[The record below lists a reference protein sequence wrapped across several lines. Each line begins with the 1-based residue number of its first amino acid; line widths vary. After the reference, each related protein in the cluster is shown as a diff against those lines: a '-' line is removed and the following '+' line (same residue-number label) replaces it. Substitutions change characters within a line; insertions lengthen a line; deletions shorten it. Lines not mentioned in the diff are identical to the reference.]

1 MISGTSSFGRFLLRT
16 DRVPGEEPLP
26 YVKAGRKTFIAG
38 LVMFFHAALIVI
50 PMIFLAVSQMLKPP
64 VYVMRL
70 PTVDS
75 VPSSQPSPH
84 PSPLNKKS
92 KGTPDKGKPLSE
104 IPKIPELVKPIEQPK
119 PKPQVKPVE
128 KKSDPVK
135 KVVKKKPDPIKPKT
149 VAESK
154 KTIPVQPKP
163 QPQPKPKK
171 NLLSPSDIK
180 ISHKRVKNPS
190 QDAARQKQME
200 AERAR
205 QAAEQA
211 RQARNAEMAK
221 TLRSLSGTQ
230 GGTGT
235 PGGGGGPRGIVS
247 KEVNEYY
254 SKVEEFLKRRWD
266 QPSVFGDRPKVLIL
280 FKVAADGRVISVRIQ
295 ERSGNAAMDASVE
308 NLLRGLKTLP
318 APPQAMEFT
327 VTMEID
333 R

>member
-1 MISGTSSFGRFLLRT
+1 MISGNSSYGSFLLRT
-16 DRVPGEEPLP
+16 DRVPGEAPLP
-26 YVKAGRKTFIAG
+26 YVKTGRLTFIAA
-38 LVMFFHAALIVI
+38 LVLAFHAALIVV
-50 PMIFLAVSQMLKPP
+50 PMIFLAISEMIKKPP

-75 VPSSQPSPH
+75 VPSEHPSPH

-104 IPKIPELVKPIEQPK
+104 IPKIPELVKPIEPPK

-128 KKSDPVK
+128 KKADPVK
-135 KVVKKKPDPIKPKT
+135 KVVKKKPDPVKPKT

-154 KTIPVQPKP
+154 KTVPVRQT
-163 QPQPKPKK
+163 KPKK
-171 NLLSPSDIK
+171 TVLSPSDIK

-205 QAAEQA
+205 QADERA

-280 FKVAADGRVISVRIQ
+280 FKVAADGRVISVRIE

>member
-1 MISGTSSFGRFLLRT
+1 MISGNSTYGSFLLRT
-16 DRVPGEEPLP
+16 DRMPGEVPLP
-26 YVKAGRKTFIAG
+26 YVKTGRLTFIAG
-38 LVMFFHAALIVI
+38 LVLAFHAALIVI
-50 PMIFLAVSQMLKPP
+50 PMIFLAISEMIKKPP
-64 VYVMRL
+64 VFVMRL
-70 PTVDS
+70 PTVDR
-75 VPSSQPSPH
+75 VPSEQPSPH
-84 PSPLNKKS
+84 PSPLNKKA

-104 IPKIPELVKPIEQPK
+104 IPKIPDLVKPIEPPQPPRPQPDPVK
-119 PKPQVKPVE
+119 PKPQVKP
-128 KKSDPVK
+128 KKTPEVK
-135 KVVKKKPDPIKPKT
+135 KLVDKPVP
-149 VAESK
+149 ESK

-163 QPQPKPKK
+163 KK
-171 NLLSPSDIK
+171 TVLSASDIK

-190 QDAARQKQME
+190 QDAARQKRLAE
-200 AERAR
+200 ERAR

-266 QPSVFGDRPKVLIL
+266 QPSVFGGGRPKVLIL
-280 FKVAADGRVISVRIQ
+280 FRVAADGRVISARIQ
-295 ERSGNAAMDASVE
+295 ERSGNAAMDSSVE
-308 NLLRGLKTLP
+308 KLLRDLKTLP